1 MKAIMVSIFDITTS
15 TFRQPFYAMNE
26 ADAKRAFRMILESN
40 DLMKRNPS
48 DFELYHVGMWDDEV
62 GIFDI
67 NTSGET
73 TNETFNYRLFRGGEV
88 IHEQGIGQN
97 SI

>member
-26 ADAKRAFRMILESN
+26 ADAKRAFRMILDTN

-62 GIFDI
+62 GIYDI
-67 NTSGET
+67 GNNGDLVPCKT
-73 TNETFNYRLFRGGEV
+73 YRLYRGGEV

>member
-1 MKAIMVSIFDITTS
+1 MKAIMCSIFDITTS

-26 ADAKRAFRMILESN
+26 ADAKRAFRMILDTN

-62 GIFDI
+62 GVFDI
-67 NTSGET
+67 SKAGEAT
-73 TNETFNYRLFRGGEV
+73 KEVNIYRLFRGGEV